1 VVGGVRQH
9 RHETSTLERGGQHPL
24 VLRAVTALA
33 ARIDLAA
40 VADEPTD
47 AADVFVI
54 DLLDLIDAERADLT
68 SRPTKARRPAVPA
81 A

>member
-1 VVGGVRQH
+1 M
-9 RHETSTLERGGQHPL
+9 
-24 VLRAVTALA
+24 LRAVTALA

-40 VADEPTD
+40 IADEPTD
-47 AADVFVI
+47 AADVFVV

-68 SRPTKARRPAVPA
+68 SRSTQARRPTVPA